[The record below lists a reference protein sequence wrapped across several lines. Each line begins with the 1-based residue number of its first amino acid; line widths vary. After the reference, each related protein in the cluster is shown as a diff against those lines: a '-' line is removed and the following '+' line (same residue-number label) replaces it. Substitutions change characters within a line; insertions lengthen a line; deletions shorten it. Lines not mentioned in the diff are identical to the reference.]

1 MIAVMVRRL
10 TQAGRREQTR
20 KRLLESARAVFGRR
34 GFAGASL
41 DEIAENAGLTRGA
54 LYYNFPGGKDDLFLA
69 LLDERHA
76 ARAEALEKALGE
88 AGAGDIQQ
96 TIRQARA
103 AAHDAALSMRANR
116 EWRLLVFEFALHAA
130 RERRF
135 ARSFGHRETKLRKAL
150 IRVIEE
156 RAKARGVDLPLP
168 AEELALGINALG
180 NGLALED
187 LIAEGS
193 VPESLFEELVGY
205 LLLGLA
211 TAAGTAAPAPGER
224 SAA

>member
-1 MIAVMVRRL
+1 MASRL
-10 TQAGRREQTR
+10 TQAERREQTR
-20 KRLLESARAVFGRR
+20 KRLLDSARALFGRL
-34 GFAGASL
+34 GFAGATL

-76 ARAEALEKALGE
+76 TRAEAIEKALAD
-88 AGAGDIQQ
+88 AGDGDIQQ
-96 TIRQARA
+96 TIRHARA

-135 ARSFGHRETKLRKAL
+135 ARSFGRRETKLRKAL
-150 IRVIEE
+150 VRVIRE
-156 RAKARGVDLPLP
+156 RAEARGVDLPLP
-168 AEELALGINALG
+168 PEELALGINALG

-187 LIAEGS
+187 LIQEGS
-193 VPESLFEELVGY
+193 VPENLIEVLIGY

-211 TAAGTAAPAPGER
+211 SAAGTAAGTPADREV
-224 SAA
+224 A